1 MDNQPAS
8 RQAEVVST
16 DSLRVMV
23 AEEWRGPIPDPDTLE
38 RYESLIPGSGERFFK
53 IFENQVRHRQQLEN
67 AEFDRESKRMDWGL
81 VAAFSV
87 VTMIIGAGAFL
98 IVAGHDWAGACLI
111 GVNIVGLAA
120 VFISGSPLRRARGTT
135 EDTDT

>member
-16 DSLRVMV
+16 DSRRVMV

-87 VTMIIGAGAFL
+87 VTMIIGAGAFSDFRWSRL
-98 IVAGHDWAGACLI
+98 GRSMLDWREYCWPSGRVYFWLSTSAG
-111 GVNIVGLAA
+111 
-120 VFISGSPLRRARGTT
+120 
-135 EDTDT
+135 

>member
-16 DSLRVMV
+16 DSRRVMI
-23 AEEWRGPIPDPDTLE
+23 AEEWSGPLPHPDTLE

-53 IFENQVRHRQQLEN
+53 IFENEVRHRQKLEN

-98 IVAGHDWAGACLI
+98 IFAGHDWAGACLI
-111 GVNIVGLAA
+111 GVNIAGLAA

-135 EDTDT
+135 EDTGT